1 MGSPKVAVGSVS
13 RGIVWGIFC
22 LALSL
27 GLAGGAFASDD
38 HATPGEHDAH
48 GEVAVHDEHDEHD
61 AHGEHE
67 EHPELP
73 NFIHLIYK
81 ELAKEGAPPEWAK
94 IMLRFQDVIFAILVA
109 IIIVVIVRLGT
120 RHMEMIP
127 GPLQNVVE
135 FFVDGF
141 RSFILGILGP
151 GGEHYVPF
159 LGSLFLYIWF
169 MNLFGLVPLMRS
181 PTSALNTTGALA
193 VSVFLYV
200 QYTGLRRLGPV
211 KFFLHLAGD
220 PKDVVGWCLVPLM
233 LPLHIIGEFA
243 KPVSLSLRLFGNI
256 LGEDVLI
263 GVFAG
268 MGVALLAFAK
278 LPIGIPLHLPFI
290 MLALLMSTVQAL
302 VFTLLSTTYIMQVLP
317 HDEHDEDEA
326 LAGEGPVASA
336 AQGAH

>member
-1 MGSPKVAVGSVS
+1 M
-13 RGIVWGIFC
+13 
-22 LALSL
+22 
-27 GLAGGAFASDD
+27 
-38 HATPGEHDAH
+38 
-48 GEVAVHDEHDEHD
+48 
-61 AHGEHE
+61 
-67 EHPELP
+67 
-73 NFIHLIYK
+73 
-81 ELAKEGAPPEWAK
+81 
-94 IMLRFQDVIFAILVA
+94 
-109 IIIVVIVRLGT
+109 
-120 RHMEMIP
+120 
-127 GPLQNVVE
+127 
-135 FFVDGF
+135 
-141 RSFILGILGP
+141 
-151 GGEHYVPF
+151 
-159 LGSLFLYIWF
+159 
-169 MNLFGLVPLMRS
+169 
-181 PTSALNTTGALA
+181 
-193 VSVFLYV
+193 